1 MTHHVTF
8 VSPQAFRGQTLYYT
22 DTYLT
27 PYGPA
32 FIAACD
38 RDIVFWGFC
47 SKAEA
52 GGLRDALKQ
61 KCQNATWQA
70 APEAVGALAKN
81 ARASSVRLALAG
93 TPFQH
98 SVWQKLLDIPQGHV
112 TSYKGL
118 ADELN
123 SAPRAT
129 GGAVGANPVSLLVPC
144 HRVLAADKRL
154 NGYRWGLEVKARIL
168 AAEGAIFRQA

>member
-8 VSPQAFRGQTLYYT
+8 VSPQAFRGQTLHYT
-22 DTYLT
+22 DAYLT

-32 FIAACD
+32 FVAAKTD
-38 RDIVFWGFC
+38 EIVFWGFC

-52 GGLRDALKQ
+52 RGLRDALGRKWH
-61 KCQNATWQA
+61 NSAWQPD
-70 APEAVGALAKN
+70 PEGVVALAER
-81 ARASSVRLALAG
+81 ARVGPARLTLAG

-98 SVWQKLLDIPQGHV
+98 RVWQKLLGISQGEA
-112 TSYKGL
+112 TNYKGL
-118 ADELN
+118 AEALG
-123 SAPRAT
+123 SAPRAI

-144 HRVLAADKRL
+144 HRVLAEDKKL

-168 AAEGAIFRQA
+168 TAEGVAFRPA

>member
-8 VSPQAFRGQTLYYT
+8 LSPQAFRGQTLHYT
-22 DTYLT
+22 DAYLT

-32 FIAACD
+32 FIAACNH
-38 RDIVFWGFC
+38 DIVFWGFC

-52 GGLRDALKQ
+52 GDLRDALRRKWH
-61 KCQNATWQA
+61 NATWQA
-70 APEAVGALAKN
+70 APEAVGALAEK
-81 ARASSVRLALAG
+81 ACAAPARLALAG

-98 SVWQKLLDIPQGHV
+98 SVWQKLLDIPQGCI
-112 TSYKGL
+112 TSYKEL
-118 ADELN
+118 SDALN
-123 SAPRAT
+123 SAPRAI

-144 HRVLAADKRL
+144 HRALAADKRL

>member
-1 MTHHVTF
+1 MVGWNLTGANWCKLVQGGARL
-8 VSPQAFRGQTLYYT
+8 PQNQL
-22 DTYLT
+22 LSW
-27 PYGPA
+27 
-32 FIAACD
+32 AAG
-38 RDIVFWGFC
+38 V
-47 SKAEA
+47 A
-52 GGLRDALKQ
+52 GAR
-61 KCQNATWQA
+61 A
-70 APEAVGALAKN
+70 APA
-81 ARASSVRLALAG
+81 RLALAG

>member
-1 MTHHVTF
+1 
-8 VSPQAFRGQTLYYT
+8 
-22 DTYLT
+22 
-27 PYGPA
+27 
-32 FIAACD
+32 
-38 RDIVFWGFC
+38 
-47 SKAEA
+47 
-52 GGLRDALKQ
+52 
-61 KCQNATWQA
+61 
-70 APEAVGALAKN
+70 
-81 ARASSVRLALAG
+81 G